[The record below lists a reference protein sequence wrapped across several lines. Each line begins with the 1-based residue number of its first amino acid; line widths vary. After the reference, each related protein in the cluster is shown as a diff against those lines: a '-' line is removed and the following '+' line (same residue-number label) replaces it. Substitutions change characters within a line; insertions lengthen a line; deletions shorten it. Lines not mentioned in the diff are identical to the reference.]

1 MTLTGTYAT
10 VHAARYMQQLLK
22 HFAHKIEVQVGDSD
36 GHAALPVGP
45 AAFTATAAELR
56 VEITLNDPEMAPRAR
71 AIIDDHLAR
80 FAFREGFERMDW
92 AEA

>member
-10 VHAARYMQQLLK
+10 THAARYMQQLLK
-22 HFAHKIEVQVGDSD
+22 HFSHKVEVQLREAD

-45 AAFTATAAELR
+45 AVFTATARELR
-56 VEITLNDPEMAPRAR
+56 VEITLTTPEMAPRAR

-80 FAFREGFERMDW
+80 FAFREKFERMEW
-92 AEA
+92 AAA